1 MFVSGELSRA
11 KATGVANLEDIY
23 LKHHETKQFCQI
35 NRNFFLQKPSHGAED
50 EFTSFLCETSEKF
63 CKSVPSP
70 IKGAPIC
77 RQVSFPLVRAS
88 PMALCLQP
96 KFNASA

>member
-23 LKHHETKQFCQI
+23 LKHHETKHFCQI

-63 CKSVPSP
+63 CKHVPSP
-70 IKGAPIC
+70 SRVP
-77 RQVSFPLVRAS
+77 P
-88 PMALCLQP
+88 
-96 KFNASA
+96 SAGK